1 MKTPQPMPSRTV
13 KDSDT
18 TTNSADAASTL
29 LDSARDI
36 FLAEGVKGLS
46 VRRVAQQAGCT
57 TMAVY
62 SRFGGKEGLLGALFD
77 EGFTRLADAQARV
90 DAALTPAARVLALCR
105 AYRDTAQA
113 YPHHYALMLGAFS
126 GEHTP
131 SPNSSARAMATLQ
144 TLTAAVSAALSAQT
158 AGDQRGGQRSEAVAH
173 QLFAFCHGWVSLE
186 RIGFFQ
192 DAQSLDLA
200 FDRAVRAL
208 LVGTNA
214 TS

>member
-1 MKTPQPMPSRTV
+1 MPSRTV

-90 DAALTPAARVLALCR
+90 DAALKPAARVLALCR

-131 SPNSSARAMATLQ
+131 SPNSSARAMATLR
-144 TLTAAVSAALSAQT
+144 TLTAAVSATFLAQT
-158 AGDQRGGQRSEAVAH
+158 AGEQVSDQRIGRRSEAVAH